1 METLV
6 NHLRRKMK
14 PLRMLGFAALVL
26 RAALVSAQSPWTPVN
41 NVPNIGAGAVALL
54 TDGRVFVHDESWR
67 NRTWGNWWTLTPDV
81 NGNYAT
87 GTWTQAATM
96 PPNYGPSSFGSAVL
110 PDGRYIVEGGEHNL
124 GLEAETTLGAI
135 YDPVAN
141 TWTAVK
147 PPSGWR
153 TIGDGASVVLSNGT
167 YMQASCCDNP
177 PHAALL
183 DPVGL
188 TWSATGT
195 GKFDPYTEEGLTL
208 LPGGKVLDVDTYYQ
222 HYDPNG
228 KNYELYDPTSG
239 AWSVAGS
246 TPVQLWDSAASCGG
260 HPTYEIGPA
269 VLRPDGTV
277 FATGANSCGAGH
289 TAIYNV
295 SAASWTA
302 GPDFPDNLD
311 IADGPAAL
319 LPDGN
324 VLMMTSPGV
333 FNPGPVFFEW
343 DGTRLNQVPAPP
355 NVSSDDSSFGHML
368 VLPTG
373 QILFTD
379 FSSDVE
385 IYTSSGSPY
394 PGIAPSALLVAAVL
408 SRGSSIIL
416 SGYKFN
422 GASQA
427 CAYGDDFQCATNY
440 PIVRITNKS
449 TGHVFYCRTR
459 GHSTM
464 AVGYPGPTY
473 THLDIPSNMETG
485 ASYLEVIA
493 NGIASQK
500 YQIAIE

>member
-1 METLV
+1 
-6 NHLRRKMK
+6 MK
-14 PLRMLGFAALVL
+14 PLRMLGFAAVVL
-26 RAALVSAQSPWTPVN
+26 CAVIVNAQFPWTPVR
-41 NVPNIGAGAVALL
+41 NVPEIEAGAVALL
-54 TDGRVFVHDESWR
+54 TDGRVLVHDESGATG
-67 NRTWGNWWTLTPDV
+67 TWGVWWALTPDI

-87 GTWTQAATM
+87 GTWTQVATM
-96 PPNYGPSSFGSAVL
+96 PPKYGPSSFGSAVL

-124 GLEAETTLGAI
+124 GQEAETTLGAI

-141 TWTAVK
+141 TWTAVN
-147 PPSGWR
+147 PPSGWG
-153 TIGDGASVVLSNGT
+153 TIGDGATVVLSNGT
-167 YMQASCCDNP
+167 YMQASCCDDP
-177 PHAALL
+177 PDAALL

-188 TWSATGT
+188 TWSETGT
-195 GKFDPYTEEGLTL
+195 GKFDTYREEGLTL
-208 LPGGKVLDVDTYYQ
+208 LPGGKVLDVDTYYL

-228 KNYELYDPTSG
+228 KNYELYDPASG

-246 TPVQLWDSAASCGG
+246 TPVQLWDSAANCGG
-260 HPTYEIGPA
+260 EDKATYEIGPA

-277 FATGANSCGAGH
+277 FATGANSCAAGH

-295 SAASWTA
+295 SAGTWTA
-302 GPDFPDNLD
+302 GPDFPGNLD

-324 VLMMTSPGV
+324 VLMMTSPGI
-333 FNPGPVFFEW
+333 FNGGSVFFEW
-343 DGTRLNQVPAPP
+343 DGSKLHQVPGPP
-355 NVSSDDSSFGHML
+355 DGPSDSSFFGHML

-379 FSSDVE
+379 FTNDVE
-385 IYTSSGSPY
+385 LYTSTGSPY
-394 PGIAPSALLVAAVL
+394 PGLQPTALMVSAAL

-449 TGHVFYCRTR
+449 TGHVFYCRTH
-459 GHSTM
+459 GHNTM

-473 THLDIPSNMETG
+473 THVDVPSNMETG
-485 ASYLEVIA
+485 ASYLEVVA
-493 NGIASQK
+493 NGIASPK
-500 YQIAIE
+500 YPIAIE

>member
-1 METLV
+1 
-6 NHLRRKMK
+6 MK
-14 PLRMLGFAALVL
+14 PSRMLGFAAVL
-26 RAALVSAQSPWTPVN
+26 WCAAFVNAQSPWTPVN
-41 NVPNIGAGAVALL
+41 GAPSIGAGAIALL
-54 TDGRVFVHDESWR
+54 TDGRVLVHDE
-67 NRTWGNWWTLTPDV
+67 RTNYRGNWWTLTPDI
-81 NGNYAT
+81 NGNYAN
-87 GTWTQAATM
+87 GTWTQVATM
-96 PPNYGPSSFGSAVL
+96 PPIYGPFSFGSAVL
-110 PDGRYIVEGGEHNL
+110 PDGRFIVEGGEQNF
-124 GLEAETTLGAI
+124 GQEDNTTMGAI

-141 TWTAVK
+141 SWTMVK
-147 PPSGWR
+147 PPSGWN
-153 TIGDGASVVLSNGT
+153 TIGDGATVVLSDGT
-167 YMQASCCDNP
+167 YMQASGRDNP

-188 TWSATGT
+188 TWTPTGT

-208 LPGGKVLDVDTYYQ
+208 LPGGKVQDVDTYDQ

-228 KNYELYDPTSG
+228 KNYELYDPASG

-246 TPVQLWDSAASCGG
+246 TPVQLWDSAANCGG
-260 HPTYEIGPA
+260 QESASYEIGPA

-277 FATGANSCGAGH
+277 FATGANSCAAGH
-289 TAIYNV
+289 NAIYNV

-302 GPDFPDNLD
+302 GPDFPDDLD

-324 VLMMTSPGV
+324 VLMMTSPEI
-333 FNPGPVFFEW
+333 FNYGAVFFEW
-343 DGTRLNQVPAPP
+343 DGTKLIQVQGPP
-355 NVSSDDSSFGHML
+355 NGPSDSSFFGHML

-379 FSSDVE
+379 YSSDVE

-394 PGIAPSALLVAAVL
+394 PGIAPSALLLSAVL
-408 SRGSSIIL
+408 SRGSSILL

-427 CAYGDDFQCATNY
+427 CAYGDDFQCASNY
-440 PIVRITNKS
+440 RIVRITNKA
-449 TGHVFYCRTR
+449 TGHVFYCRTH

-485 ASYLEVIA
+485 ASYLEVVA
-493 NGIASQK
+493 NGIASKK
-500 YQIAIE
+500 YPIAIE